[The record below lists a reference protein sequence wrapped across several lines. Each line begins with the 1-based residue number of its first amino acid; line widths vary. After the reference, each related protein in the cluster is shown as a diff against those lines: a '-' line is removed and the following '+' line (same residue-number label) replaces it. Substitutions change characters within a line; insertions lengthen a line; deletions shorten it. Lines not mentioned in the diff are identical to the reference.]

1 LHRLGDFT
9 APLSALGRKITVNPT
24 TDRILGAIFAAFVID
39 PNGRNLEAGFSKK
52 LISVIIKRC
61 VCSKALS
68 SQKGLVNMNLSNLS
82 QFLKIQAEKA
92 PDSIAIV
99 DGSTSITYHE
109 LDSVTDSLAA
119 YLQHQGVTGNKL
131 VGIFM
136 EKSTDYVIACFAA
149 LKAGGAYM
157 PLQLEYP
164 DSMLSKIIVQDQPT
178 VIITKSYH
186 SSRLESNAATVIIDI
201 DSSKDWKNYNS
212 NLKPVSLAS
221 SVDNRAMIIYTSGS
235 TGEPKGVLLSHRAMI
250 YSYYR
255 HLCEVTFNIA
265 GERSAHNSFFA
276 LEMLKPFLRG
286 ATCYIIPNEVAYDP
300 KLFLNFI
307 ATYKI
312 TETVVTPSFLR
323 LLLNRV
329 EPIAIQDLLSSL
341 KVLWIL
347 GEVLTT
353 DIKDRILQIFPSH
366 IHLLNW
372 YGMTEF
378 PSISLYELERGDNF
392 TSEFCPVGLPLE
404 EVRVYLLDENKR
416 IIPDGNPGELYVSG
430 PCSADGYLNR
440 PELTKEKFLVL
451 DNDRFYRTG
460 DIATLLPNGMLVV
473 HGRCDSTVKI
483 RGYNINLKTV
493 ESALQKTGLV
503 KSCFVTTLGKE
514 GEDKQLIAYVVKQM
528 NTDLTLNSVEIQREL
543 RSYLPDYMIPRL
555 YVSLTE
561 IPLSPNGKVDQKILP
576 LPLLPDKIDLTS
588 FQIRELTSPRSQ
600 EEIVENLLENI
611 LFLEQGQID
620 RNSNFFDFGLD
631 SLMSVELAI
640 LIEQIFKVELTA
652 IDVYSYPTI
661 DKLLKYINNKD
672 KRSSSTV
679 SLMQKDS
686 YLDPDIVIPLYR
698 KSLTVKDAKTVFITG
713 TTGFLGG
720 FLLDEL
726 LRSTDDDVKFYC
738 LVRTRS
744 GLSDVGKQKIVNN
757 LKQYGLWNQ
766 KIEKQIIPIVGD
778 LSQEYLGLPI
788 EQFRE
793 CAEKIDHIFHC
804 AAPVNFLGSYD
815 ILKAPIVNGTR
826 EIIRLAFTHAIKP
839 LQYIST
845 VAIFPPKGIESKVS
859 SENSNIDS
867 FANELGGG
875 YAQAKWVAEKL
886 VWRAIDR
893 GLPACIYRP
902 SYIGHH
908 SMTGAYNPRDF
919 QFLVIDAC
927 KKVQCAPET
936 DQVFF
941 EMTPVDFFVRSI
953 VHFADDEWNFGQA
966 YNVTEP
972 RRMPAKE
979 VFELLKERGYISN
992 YVSVDKWKAKVVEK
1006 AQKDGDAILSVVS
1019 QFFEE
1024 NMERYPNVYSSSLF
1038 KETLSKYQIEEP
1050 IVDSDYIKI
1059 AKFLNT

>member
-1 LHRLGDFT
+1 
-9 APLSALGRKITVNPT
+9 
-24 TDRILGAIFAAFVID
+24 
-39 PNGRNLEAGFSKK
+39 
-52 LISVIIKRC
+52 
-61 VCSKALS
+61 
-68 SQKGLVNMNLSNLS
+68 MNLSDLS
-82 QFLKIQAEKA
+82 QFLKLQAEKA
-92 PDSIAIV
+92 PNSIAIV
-99 DGSTSITYHE
+99 DGSTSITYQE

-119 YLQHQGVTGNKL
+119 YLQHQGVTCNNV

-136 EKSTDYVIACFAA
+136 EKSTEFIIACFAA

-164 DSMLSKIIVQDQPT
+164 DSMLSQIIVQDQPT
-178 VIITKSYH
+178 VIITKSYY
-186 SSRLESNAATVIIDI
+186 SSRLESNAATVIINIDI
-201 DSSKDWKNYNS
+201 NKDWKNYNLDDLNS
-212 NLKPVSLAS
+212 VSLTS
-221 SVDNRAMIIYTSGS
+221 SVHNLAMVIYTSGS
-235 TGEPKGVLLSHRAMI
+235 TGEPKGVLLSHKAMI

-255 HLCEVTFNIA
+255 HLCEVTFNVA
-265 GERSAHNSFFA
+265 GERSALNSFFA

-286 ATCYIIPNEVAYDP
+286 ATCYIIPDEVAYDP

-323 LLLNRV
+323 LLINRV
-329 EPIAIQDLLSSL
+329 EPATVQDLLLSL

-353 DIKDRILQIFPSH
+353 DIKNKVLQIFPSH

-378 PSISLYELERGDNF
+378 PSISLYKLEGIDNF

-404 EVRVYLLDENKR
+404 EVKIYLLDENKR
-416 IIPDGNPGELYVSG
+416 IVPDGNPGELYVSG
-430 PCSADGYLNR
+430 PCLANGYLNR
-440 PELTKEKFLVL
+440 PELTKERFIVF
-451 DNDRFYRTG
+451 DNDTFYRTG
-460 DIATLLPNGMLVV
+460 DIATILPNGMLVV

-528 NTDLTLNSVEIQREL
+528 NTDLTPNGVEIQREL
-543 RSYLPDYMIPRL
+543 RSYLPNYMIPRL

-561 IPLSPNGKVDQKILP
+561 IPLNPNRKVDQKMLP
-576 LPLLPDKIDLTS
+576 LPSLPDKIDLSS

-600 EEIVENLLENI
+600 EEIMENLLENI
-611 LFLEQGQID
+611 LFLGQEKIE

-631 SLMSVELAI
+631 SLKSVELAI

-652 IDVYSYPTI
+652 TDIYNYPTI
-661 DKLLKYINNKD
+661 DKLLEYINNKD

-686 YLDPDIVIPLYR
+686 YLDPDIVLPLHR
-698 KSLTVKDAKTVFITG
+698 KSLSVKDAKSIFITG
-713 TTGFLGG
+713 TTGFLGA

-726 LRSTDDDVKFYC
+726 LRSTNDDVKFYC
-738 LVRTRS
+738 LVRTQS
-744 GLSDVGKQKIVNN
+744 GMSDVGKQKIVNN

-793 CAEKIDHIFHC
+793 CAEKIDYIFHC

-815 ILKAPIVNGTR
+815 ILKSPIVNGTR
-826 EIIRLAFTHAIKP
+826 EIIRLAFTHTIKP

-845 VAIFPPKGIESKVS
+845 VAIFPPKGFELVGN
-859 SENSNIDS
+859 SENSNIDL
-867 FANELGGG
+867 FANELSGG

-908 SMTGAYNPRDF
+908 STTGVYNPRDF

-936 DQVFF
+936 SQVFF

-953 VHFADDEWNFGQA
+953 AHIANDEFNFGQV

-972 RRMPAKE
+972 KCMPAKV

-992 YVSVDKWKAKVVEK
+992 YVSVEKWKAKLVEK

-1024 NMERYPNVYSSSLF
+1024 NMEHYPHMYNSSLF
-1038 KETLSKYQIEEP
+1038 KETLSKYQIEKP
-1050 IVDSDYIKI
+1050 IVDTDYIKI
-1059 AKFLNT
+1059 AKFLNI

>member
-1 LHRLGDFT
+1 
-9 APLSALGRKITVNPT
+9 
-24 TDRILGAIFAAFVID
+24 
-39 PNGRNLEAGFSKK
+39 
-52 LISVIIKRC
+52 
-61 VCSKALS
+61 
-68 SQKGLVNMNLSNLS
+68 MNLSDLS
-82 QFLKIQAEKA
+82 QFLKIHAEKA
-92 PDSIAIV
+92 PNSIAIV
-99 DGSTSITYHE
+99 DGSTSITYKE

-119 YLQHQGVTGNKL
+119 YLQNQGVTCNNI

-136 EKSTDYVIACFAA
+136 EKSSEYVIACFGA

-157 PLQLEYP
+157 PLPLEYP
-164 DSMLSKIIVQDQPT
+164 DSMLSKIVILDQPT
-178 VIITKSYH
+178 VIITKSCYA
-186 SSRLESNAATVIIDI
+186 SRLEPNAATVILDI
-201 DSSKDWKNYNS
+201 DVNKDWKNYNPDLNS
-212 NLKPVSLAS
+212 VSLTS
-221 SVDNRAMIIYTSGS
+221 SVDNLAMVVYTSGS
-235 TGEPKGVLLSHRAMI
+235 TGEPKGVLLSHRAMT

-255 HLCEVTFNIA
+255 HLRDVSFDIA

-300 KLFLNFI
+300 KSFLEFI

-323 LLLNRV
+323 LLFDRV
-329 EPIAIQDLLSSL
+329 EAATVQDSASSL

-347 GEVLTT
+347 GEVLTV
-353 DIKDRILQIFPSH
+353 DVKNKALQMFPSH

-378 PSISLYELERGDNF
+378 PSISLYRLEGGDNF
-392 TSEFCPVGLPLE
+392 SSDFSSVGRPLE
-404 EVRVYLLDENKR
+404 GVKTYLLDEDK
-416 IIPDGNPGELYVSG
+416 IIVPDGNPGELYVGG
-430 PCSADGYLNR
+430 PCLANGYLNR
-440 PELTKEKFLVL
+440 PELTKEKFIVSG
-451 DNDRFYRTG
+451 NDISYRTG
-460 DIATLLPNGMLVV
+460 DIATILPNGMLVV

-483 RGYNINLKTV
+483 RGHSINLTTV
-493 ESALQKTGLV
+493 ESALLKTGLV
-503 KSCFVTTLGKE
+503 KSCFVTALGKE
-514 GEDKQLIAYVVKQM
+514 GEDKQLMAYVVKQM
-528 NTDLTLNSVEIQREL
+528 NLDLTPNGVEIQREL

-555 YVSLTE
+555 YVSLAE
-561 IPLSPNGKVDQKILP
+561 IPLNSNGKVDQKMLP
-576 LPLLPDKIDLTS
+576 LPSPPDKVDLSS
-588 FQIRELTSPRSQ
+588 FQLNESTSPRAQ
-600 EEIVENLLENI
+600 EEIMENLLGSI
-611 LFLEQGQID
+611 LLLGQEKIE
-620 RNSNFFDFGLD
+620 RSSNFFDFGLD
-631 SLMSVELAI
+631 SLKSVEFAI
-640 LIEQIFKVELTA
+640 SIEQIFNVELTA
-652 IDVYSYPTI
+652 ADIYSHPTI
-661 DKLLKYINNKD
+661 EKLLDYINNED
-672 KRSSSTV
+672 KRGSPTASS
-679 SLMQKDS
+679 MQKDS
-686 YLDPDIVIPLYR
+686 HLESDIVMPLHR
-698 KSLTVKDAKTVFITG
+698 KSLSLKDAKSIFITG
-713 TTGFLGG
+713 TTGFLGA

-726 LRSTDDDVKFYC
+726 LRFTNDDVEFYC
-738 LVRTRS
+738 LVRTQS
-744 GLSDVGKQKIVNN
+744 GMSDVGKEKIVNN

-793 CAEKIDHIFHC
+793 CAEKIDFIFHC

-815 ILKAPIVNGTR
+815 ILKSPIVDGTR

-845 VAIFPPKGIESKVS
+845 VAVFPPKGFDLGN
-859 SENSNIDS
+859 SENSNIDL
-867 FANELGGG
+867 FANELSGG

-908 SMTGAYNPRDF
+908 SKTGVYNPRDF

-936 DQVFF
+936 SQVFF

-953 VHFADDEWNFGQA
+953 AHIANDESNFGQV

-972 RRMPAKE
+972 KCMPAKV
-979 VFELLKERGYISN
+979 VFELLEERGYISN
-992 YVSVDKWKAKVVEK
+992 YVSVEKWKAKLVEK

-1024 NMERYPNVYSSSLF
+1024 NMEHYPHMYSSSLF
-1038 KETLSKYQIEEP
+1038 KETLSKYQIEKP
-1050 IVDSDYIKI
+1050 IVDTDYIKI
-1059 AKFLNT
+1059 AKFLNI